1 PRPLPLTQLPPL
13 HHQPHPIPTH
23 NPPTDLQKEAA
34 TSPPTAHTTP
44 RKETKK
50 RGESTSFPP
59 FHGHDLAATPMLTL
73 LQHQVQQ
80 HTSHPQHHDRQH
92 ADNHHD
98 PLRRNRAALRIQHVI
113 GSLTERTQGQ
123 REPSTGPSEP
133 TAPAS
138 HQTSHR
144 HIQRGSRIR
153 LNPDG
158 QGDRQVNRGP
168 PTIGN
173 ETRQQVH
180 FAEPN
185 HSPQS
190 DPSAPHGGERRH
202 ADRENCDDEPPRLA
216 VRSVVGPRVRIP
228 GPLRLDYRTGFTQPR
243 PDRFTG
249 GLHWTGLVHLVSDY
263 PTGPVRYT
271 SRLTRTGPVRY
282 TSRGPRTGPVRYTRP
297 GSRPDQTTRLSTSL
311 DPVHRTSIRSAHPG
325 LRHHTG
331 PVHHAIH
338 LGLVCRTTS
347 PPLNPGIRLAPV
359 QRRDQPFYPDQSS
372 LGCLDTDS
380 IILVRTGGLLTPSR
394 PVRPV
399 CSTRPDH
406 RARRGGRPVHPV
418 SLPDRS
424 TRLLTRLFTG
434 PVHGTRPDRLRPG
447 LLDRRLRPVRL
458 KLGQQPDRL
467 RPRLLLPLPIQPKQ
481 PRRSRSAPAELGH
494 QLVAARFY
502 TQPLLK
508 RG

>member
-1 PRPLPLTQLPPL
+1 
-13 HHQPHPIPTH
+13 
-23 NPPTDLQKEAA
+23 
-34 TSPPTAHTTP
+34 
-44 RKETKK
+44 
-50 RGESTSFPP
+50 
-59 FHGHDLAATPMLTL
+59 MLTL

-92 ADNHHD
+92 ADKHHD

-123 REPSTGPSEP
+123 REPSTAPSEP

-180 FAEPN
+180 LAEPN
-185 HSPQS
+185 HAPQS
-190 DPSAPHGGERRH
+190 DPSAPHGGERRQ
-202 ADRENCDDEPPRLA
+202 ADREDRDDEPPRLA
-216 VRSVVGPRVRIP
+216 VRSVAGPRVRIL
-228 GPLRLDYRTGFTQPR
+228 GPLRLDCRTGFTQPR
-243 PDRFTG
+243 PGRFTG

-263 PTGPVRYT
+263 PTGPVHQT
-271 SRLTRTGPVRY
+271 SRTTRTGPVHQ
-282 TSRGPRTGPVRYTRP
+282 TSRTTRTGPVHHISRGLRTGPVRYTRP
-297 GSRPDQTTRLSTSL
+297 GSGPDQTTRLSPSL
-311 DPVHRTSIRSAHPG
+311 DPVHRTSVRAAHAG

-331 PVHHAIH
+331 PVHHAIY
-338 LGLVCRTTS
+338 LGLVCRTAS

-372 LGCLDTDS
+372 LGCLGTDS
-380 IILVRTGGLLTPSR
+380 SILVRTGGLLTPSR
-394 PVRPV
+394 PVRPD

-406 RARRGGRPVHPV
+406 RTRLVCPTRPDHRTRRGGRPDRLRPGLLDRSTRLDRLTGPPQTRRGRPVHPV

-458 KLGQQPDRL
+458 KLGQQPDRI
-467 RPRLLLPLPIQPKQ
+467 RPLLPLPIQPKQ
-481 PRRSRSAPAELGH
+481 PRRPRPAPAELGH
-494 QLVAARFY
+494 QLVAARLY
-502 TQPLLK
+502 TQPPLK
-508 RG
+508 RGDLLQCHVI

>member
-1 PRPLPLTQLPPL
+1 
-13 HHQPHPIPTH
+13 
-23 NPPTDLQKEAA
+23 
-34 TSPPTAHTTP
+34 
-44 RKETKK
+44 
-50 RGESTSFPP
+50 
-59 FHGHDLAATPMLTL
+59 MLTL

-92 ADNHHD
+92 ADKHHD

-180 FAEPN
+180 LAEPN
-185 HSPQS
+185 HAPQS
-190 DPSAPHGGERRH
+190 DPSAPHGGERRQ
-202 ADRENCDDEPPRLA
+202 ADREDRDDEPPRLA

-228 GPLRLDYRTGFTQPR
+228 GPLRLDFRTGFTQPR

-263 PTGPVRYT
+263 PTGPVHQT
-271 SRLTRTGPVRY
+271 SRLTRTTRPVHH

-297 GSRPDQTTRLSTSL
+297 GSRPDQTTRPSPIL
-311 DPVHRTSIRSAHPG
+311 DPVHRTSIRSAHAG

-331 PVHHAIH
+331 PVHHAIY

-372 LGCLDTDS
+372 LACLDTDS
-380 IILVRTGGLLTPSR
+380 SILVRTGGLLTPSR

-399 CSTRPDH
+399 YSTRPDH
-406 RARRGGRPVHPV
+406 RTRRGG
-418 SLPDRS
+418 
-424 TRLLTRLFTG
+424 
-434 PVHGTRPDRLRPG
+434 RPDRLRPG
-447 LLDRRLRPVRL
+447 LLDRLLRPVRL

-467 RPRLLLPLPIQPKQ
+467 RPRPLLPLPIQPKQ
-481 PRRSRSAPAELGH
+481 PRCPRSAPAELGH
-494 QLVAARFY
+494 QLVAARLY

-508 RG
+508 RGDLLQCHVI

>member
-1 PRPLPLTQLPPL
+1 
-13 HHQPHPIPTH
+13 
-23 NPPTDLQKEAA
+23 
-34 TSPPTAHTTP
+34 
-44 RKETKK
+44 
-50 RGESTSFPP
+50 
-59 FHGHDLAATPMLTL
+59 MLTL
-73 LQHQVQQ
+73 LQHPVQQ
-80 HTSHPQHHDRQH
+80 HTGHPQHHDRQL
-92 ADNHHD
+92 ADIHHD

-113 GSLTERTQGQ
+113 GSLTERPQGQ
-123 REPSTGPSEP
+123 REPSTAPCEP

-144 HIQRGSRIR
+144 HIQRGRRIR

-202 ADRENCDDEPPRLA
+202 ADREDRDDEPPRLA

-228 GPLRLDYRTGFTQPR
+228 GPLRLDFRTGFTQPR

-263 PTGPVRYT
+263 PTGPVHQTSRTTRTTGPVHQT
-271 SRLTRTGPVRY
+271 SRLTRTTRPVHHTR
-282 TSRGPRTGPVRYTRP
+282 RGPRTGPVRYTRP
-297 GSRPDQTTRLSTSL
+297 GSRPDQTTRLSPSL
-311 DPVHRTSIRSAHPG
+311 DPVHRTSIRSAHAG

-380 IILVRTGGLLTPSR
+380 SILVRTGGLLTPSR

-399 CSTRPDH
+399 CSTRPDHRTRLACPTRPDH

-424 TRLLTRLFTG
+424 TRLLPRLFTG

-458 KLGQQPDRL
+458 KLGQQLDRL

-508 RG
+508 RGDLLQCHVI

>member
-1 PRPLPLTQLPPL
+1 
-13 HHQPHPIPTH
+13 
-23 NPPTDLQKEAA
+23 
-34 TSPPTAHTTP
+34 
-44 RKETKK
+44 
-50 RGESTSFPP
+50 
-59 FHGHDLAATPMLTL
+59 MLTL

-92 ADNHHD
+92 ADKHHD

-228 GPLRLDYRTGFTQPR
+228 GPLRLDFRTGFTQPR

-263 PTGPVRYT
+263 FTGPVHQT
-271 SRLTRTGPVRY
+271 SRLTRTTRPVHH

-297 GSRPDQTTRLSTSL
+297 GSRPDQTTRPSPIL
-311 DPVHRTSIRSAHPG
+311 DPVHRTSIRSAHAG

-331 PVHHAIH
+331 PVHHVIH

-380 IILVRTGGLLTPSR
+380 SILVRTGGLLTPSR
-394 PVRPV
+394 PVRLV
-399 CSTRPDH
+399 CSTRLDH
-406 RARRGGRPVHPV
+406 RTRRGGRLATFTGLLDRSTRLDCLTGPPQTRRGGRPVHPA

-424 TRLLTRLFTG
+424 TQLLTRLFTG

-458 KLGQQPDRL
+458 KPEQPQGRL
-467 RPRLLLPLPIQPKQ
+467 RPRPLLPLPIPPKKTRR
-481 PRRSRSAPAELGH
+481 PRPAPAALGH
-494 QLVAARFY
+494 QLAAAWLY
-502 TQPLLK
+502 TQPPLK
-508 RG
+508 RGNLLQCHVI